1 MSNQTLFYIMGI
13 SGGLFVF
20 VIIAYFIMQKMLNK
34 SEFKRI
40 RQLREGTKEK
50 KFTSD
55 ILYQKVYIYLIRI
68 PFLKRYVAKLRR
80 KLEIINVDDEYLTR
94 RQTSKIM
101 INAIL
106 IIVPLTLFIIVLTH
120 RDTLLLSI
128 LLLFEVF
135 LIETIMAGMVDK
147 LDTKLLKQQV
157 GFFAEI
163 RHAYHEFN
171 MVEEAIYEVSQKDQ
185 LEISRQGEKI
195 YEILTSD
202 DPETELEKYY
212 DIAPNSYLKE
222 FAGVSFLTREFGDR
236 TDSNGASLYLKNLN
250 NITEEM
256 QLEILKREKLDYVF
270 QSLSVIALVP
280 VLCMEPLKNWAV
292 NNFSFTSSFYNGK
305 LGFII
310 QLLLVIVTFICYLL
324 TRKLK
329 DNASRGND
337 YRDPNNCWQM
347 KIYKNPIVKKIVD
360 LFIPKKRTKEYKKD
374 VNLLKDAASKQK
386 MEAFY
391 VNRIVTCISVFIAS
405 LFIFTQIHNVASD
418 FVYENPT
425 SEYNILGTMTERE
438 EKNAIALT
446 EQDNYFLDK
455 LKGQKLTLDQ
465 VRTEVKFS
473 EYYKDATDKE
483 IEEAAKRIDGKLKVV
498 NKEYLKWFEWL
509 LACVFALAG
518 YFAPKWILIFQKI
531 MRKLEIENEVMQ
543 FQTIILMLM
552 KIERVNVEMILEW
565 LERYSNIFREP
576 ITKCV
581 NNYEA
586 GAWEALEELKN
597 EINFEQMIRIVE
609 GLQSAVEKIP
619 INEAFDELDNEREY
633 YQEKR
638 KESNERLIKRKG
650 MIGKA
655 IGFTP
660 MIGLFVGYLIVPLVV
675 IGLLSMTNAFGTM
688 STMM

>member
-1 MSNQTLFYIMGI
+1 MSNQVLFYIMGI
-13 SGGLFVF
+13 TGGLFVF
-20 VIIAYFIMQKMLNK
+20 IIIAYFIMQKMLNK
-34 SEFKRI
+34 TDMKRI
-40 RQLREGTKEK
+40 KQLRQGTEK

-55 ILYQKVYIYLIRI
+55 ILYQKLYIYFIRI
-68 PFLKRYVAKLRR
+68 PVLSRYVKKIRR
-80 KLEIINVDDEYLTR
+80 KLEIINIDDEYLTR
-94 RQTSKIM
+94 RQTAKIM
-101 INAIL
+101 LNATL
-106 IIVPLTLFIIVLTH
+106 IIVPLTILIILLTSG
-120 RDTLLLSI
+120 DTLLLAI

-135 LIETIMAGMVDK
+135 LIETIMSGMVDK
-147 LDTKLLKQQV
+147 LDTKLLKQQI

-212 DIAPNSYLKE
+212 DVAPNSYLKE

-270 QSLSVIALVP
+270 QSLSVISIVP
-280 VLCMEPLKNWAV
+280 VLCMQPLKSWAIS
-292 NNFSFTSSFYNGK
+292 NFPFTSSFYNGK
-305 LGFII
+305 LGFIV
-310 QLLLVIVTFICYLL
+310 QLLLIIATFICYIL

-329 DNASRGND
+329 DNSSSNND
-337 YRDPNNCWQM
+337 YKDPNNCWQM
-347 KIYKNPIVKKIVD
+347 KLYKNPMAKKVID
-360 LFIPKKRTKEYKKD
+360 LFIPKTGTKEYRKD
-374 VNLLKDAASKQK
+374 TNLLKDAASKQK

-391 VNRIVTCISVFIAS
+391 INRIAMCILAFFVA
-405 LFIFTQIHNVASD
+405 LFLFNQVHNVAVD
-418 FVYENPT
+418 YIYESPT
-425 SEYNILGTMTERE
+425 SELDMLGGLSESQEAEAMS
-438 EKNAIALT
+438 LT
-446 EQDNYFLDK
+446 EQDNYFLNK
-455 LKGQKLTLDQ
+455 LKGKKLTLEQ
-465 VRTEVKFS
+465 IKLELRYS
-473 EYYKDATDKE
+473 EYYQGATDQE
-483 IEEAAKRIDGKLKVV
+483 IIEAAQRLETKLKVV

-509 LACVFALAG
+509 LALIVALAG
-518 YFAPKWILIFQKI
+518 YFGPKWMLMFQKI

-576 ITKCV
+576 ISRCV
-581 NNYEA
+581 NDYES
-586 GAWEALEELKN
+586 GAWEALERLKN

-660 MIGLFVGYLIVPLVV
+660 MVGLFVGYLIVPLVL
-675 IGLLSMTNAFGTM
+675 IGLMSMTSTFSSI

>member
-1 MSNQTLFYIMGI
+1 MSNQVLFYIMGI
-13 SGGLFVF
+13 TVGLFVF
-20 VIIAYFIMQKMLNK
+20 VIIAYFAIQKMLDK
-34 SEFKRI
+34 TDRKKI
-40 RQLREGTKEK
+40 RELREGTEK

-55 ILYQKVYIYLIRI
+55 ILYQKLYIYFMKV
-68 PFLKRYVAKLRR
+68 PFLKRYVAKIRR

-94 RQTSKIM
+94 RQTAKI
-101 INAIL
+101 ILNAIL
-106 IIVPLTLFIIVLTH
+106 IVVPLTLIIVLLTKK
-120 RDTLLLSI
+120 DFLLLSI

-135 LIETIMAGMVDK
+135 LIETLIGGMVDK
-147 LDTKLLKQQV
+147 IDTKLLKQQI

-163 RHAYHEFN
+163 RHAYHEYN

-185 LEISRQGEKI
+185 LEVSRQGEKI

-222 FAGVSFLTREFGDR
+222 FAGVSFLAREFGDR
-236 TDSNGASLYLKNLN
+236 VDSNGASLYLKNLN

-256 QLEILKREKLDYVF
+256 QMEILKRDKLDYVF
-270 QSLSVIALVP
+270 QSLAVISVVP
-280 VLCMEPLKNWAV
+280 ILCIQPLKSWAV
-292 NNFSFTSSFYNGK
+292 SNFSFTSSFYNGK
-305 LGFII
+305 LGFIA
-310 QLLLVIVTFICYLL
+310 QLLLIIATFISYLL

-329 DNASRGND
+329 DNNSIKTEFG
-337 YRDPNNCWQM
+337 DPNKTWQM
-347 KIYKNPIVKKIVD
+347 KLYKNPIIKKIMD
-360 LFIPKKRTKEYKKD
+360 LFMPKVGTKEYKKD

-391 VNRIVTCISVFIAS
+391 ITRMIMCIIAFIAS
-405 LFIFTQIHNVASD
+405 LFLFTQIHNVAVD
-418 FVYENPT
+418 YIYESPT
-425 SEYNILGTMTERE
+425 TDDMLGGLSESKT
-438 EKNAIALT
+438 KQALEIT
-446 EQDNYFLDK
+446 NQDNYFLDK
-455 LKGQKLTLDQ
+455 LKGKKVTLEQ
-465 VRTEVKFS
+465 ITVEVKFS
-473 EYYKDATDKE
+473 EYYQGATEAE
-483 IEEAAKRIDGKLKVV
+483 ITEAATRIDDKLKVV

-509 LACVFALAG
+509 LAFAFAIVG
-518 YFAPKWILIFQKI
+518 YHAPKWILVFQKM
-531 MRKLEIENEVMQ
+531 MRKLDIENEVMQ

-576 ITKCV
+576 ISRCV
-581 NNYEA
+581 NKYES

-633 YQEKR
+633 YQERR
-638 KESNERLIKRKG
+638 KDSNEKLIKRKG

-660 MIGLFVGYLIVPLVV
+660 LVGLFVGYLIVPLVV
-675 IGLLSMTNAFGTM
+675 IGLLSMTSSMSAMGTM
-688 STMM
+688 M

>member
-1 MSNQTLFYIMGI
+1 MSNQILFYIMGI
-13 SGGLFVF
+13 SGGLFVLI
-20 VIIAYFIMQKMLNK
+20 VIAYFIMRKMINK
-34 SEFKRI
+34 SDFKRI
-40 RQLREGTKEK
+40 KQLREGTKEK

-55 ILYQKVYIYLIRI
+55 ILYQKLYIYFIRI
-68 PFLKRYVAKLRR
+68 PFLNRYVIKLRR

-94 RQTSKIM
+94 KQTAKI
-101 INAIL
+101 ILNAML
-106 IIVPLTLFIIVLTH
+106 IIMPLTLFIIILTH
-120 RDTLLLSI
+120 NDPLLLAI

-171 MVEEAIYEVSQKDQ
+171 MVEEAIYDVSQRDQ
-185 LEISRQGEKI
+185 LEVSRQGEKI

-202 DPETELEKYY
+202 DPEMELEKYY
-212 DIAPNSYLKE
+212 DVAPNSYLKE
-222 FAGVSFLTREFGDR
+222 FAGISYLTREFGDR

-250 NITEEM
+250 NITQEM
-256 QLEILKREKLDYVF
+256 QLEILKRDKLDYVF
-270 QSLSVIALVP
+270 QSLSVIAIVP

-292 NNFSFTSSFYNGK
+292 SNFSFTSSFYNGK
-305 LGFII
+305 LGFIA

-329 DNASRGND
+329 DNTSRNND
-337 YRDPNNCWQM
+337 YKDPNNCWQM
-347 KIYKNPIVKKIVD
+347 KLYKNKVARKIID
-360 LFIPKKRTKEYKKD
+360 LFIPKKGTKQYKKD

-391 VNRIVTCISVFIAS
+391 VNRIVICISIFFVS
-405 LFIFTQIHNVASD
+405 LFIFNQVHNVAID
-418 FVYENPT
+418 YIYENPT
-425 SEYNILGTMTERE
+425 SEYNILGSMTAKE
-438 EKNAIALT
+438 EEEAMLLT
-446 EQDNYFLDK
+446 DQDNYFLDK
-455 LKGQKLTLDQ
+455 FKNKKVTLEEIR
-465 VRTEVKFS
+465 VEVKYS
-473 EYYKDATDKE
+473 EYYQDATDEE
-483 IEEAAKRIDGKLKVV
+483 IDEAAKRIEEKLKII
-498 NKEYLKWFEWL
+498 NKEYLSWFEWL
-509 LACVFALAG
+509 LACVFAVGG
-518 YFAPKWILIFQKI
+518 YCAPKWLLIFQKI
-531 MRKLEIENEVMQ
+531 MRRLEIENEVMQ

-552 KIERVNVEMILEW
+552 KIERVSVEMILEW

-576 ITKCV
+576 ITRCV
-581 NNYEA
+581 NDYEA

-597 EINFEQMIRIVE
+597 DINNEQMIRIVE

-619 INEAFDELDNEREY
+619 IHEAFDELDNEREY

-660 MIGLFVGYLIVPLVV
+660 LVGLFVGYLIVPLVV

>member
-1 MSNQTLFYIMGI
+1 MSNQLLFYIMGI

-20 VIIAYFIMQKMLNK
+20 IIIAYFMMQKVLNK
-34 SEFKRI
+34 TDMKRI
-40 RQLREGTKEK
+40 KQLREGTEK

-55 ILYQKVYIYLIRI
+55 ILYQKLYIYFIRI
-68 PFLKRYVAKLRR
+68 PFLNRYVKKIRR
-80 KLEIINVDDEYLTR
+80 KIEIINIDDEYLTR
-94 RQTSKIM
+94 RQTSKVVL
-101 INAIL
+101 NALLIIIPLTIL
-106 IIVPLTLFIIVLTH
+106 IILLTKN
-120 RDTLLLSI
+120 DTLLLAI

-135 LIETIMAGMVDK
+135 LIETLMGGMVDK

-157 GFFAEI
+157 GFFADI

-212 DIAPNSYLKE
+212 DVAPNSYLKE
-222 FAGVSFLTREFGDR
+222 FAGVSYLTREFGDR
-236 TDSNGASLYLKNLN
+236 VDSNGASLYLKNLN

-256 QLEILKREKLDYVF
+256 QLEILKRDKLNYVF
-270 QSLSVIALVP
+270 QSLSVIAIVP
-280 VLCMEPLKNWAV
+280 VLCMEPLKSWAIS
-292 NNFSFTSSFYNGK
+292 NFSFTSSFYNGK
-305 LGFII
+305 LGFIV
-310 QLLLVIVTFICYLL
+310 QLILIIATFISYIL

-329 DNASRGND
+329 DNSSMNND
-337 YRDPNNCWQM
+337 YKDPNNCWQM
-347 KIYKNPIVKKIVD
+347 KLYKNPLIKKIVD
-360 LFIPKKRTKEYKKD
+360 LFIPKERTKEYKRD

-391 VNRIVTCISVFIAS
+391 INRMVTCIAVLLAS
-405 LFIFTQIHNVASD
+405 LFLFTQIHNVAVD
-418 FVYENPT
+418 FIYESPT
-425 SEYNILGTMTERE
+425 SEYDVLGGMS
-438 EKNAIALT
+438 EKQEKQAIELT
-446 EQDNYFLDK
+446 KQDNYFLDK
-455 LKGQKLTLDQ
+455 LKGKKLTLEQ
-465 VRTEVKFS
+465 IKVEVKYS
-473 EYYKDATDKE
+473 EYYKEATDEE
-483 IEEAAKRIDGKLKVV
+483 INQAATRIEDKLKVV

-509 LACVFALAG
+509 LAFVFALAG
-518 YFAPKWILIFQKI
+518 YNAPKWMLMFQKI

-576 ITKCV
+576 ISRCV
-581 NNYEA
+581 NNYES

-597 EINFEQMIRIVE
+597 EINFEQMVRIVE

-660 MIGLFVGYLIVPLVV
+660 LVGLFVGYLIVPLVL
-675 IGLLSMTNAFGTM
+675 IGLMSMTTSFSSI

>member
-1 MSNQTLFYIMGI
+1 MSNQVLFYIMAI
-13 SGGLFVF
+13 TGGLFVF
-20 VIIAYFIMQKMLNK
+20 VIIAYFVMQKFLNK
-34 SEFKRI
+34 SDIKKI
-40 RQLREGTKEK
+40 RQLRQGTEK

-55 ILYQKVYIYLIRI
+55 ILYQKLYIYIRRI

-80 KLEIINVDDEYLTR
+80 KLEIINIDDEYLTR
-94 RQTSKIM
+94 KQTAKI
-101 INAIL
+101 ILNATL
-106 IIVPLTLFIIVLTH
+106 IILPLTILIIVLTH
-120 RDTLLLSI
+120 NDTFLLSV
-128 LLLFEVF
+128 LLIFEAF
-135 LIETIMAGMVDK
+135 LIETLMSGMVDK
-147 LDTKLLKQQV
+147 LDTKLLKQQI

-185 LEISRQGEKI
+185 LEVSRQGEKI

-212 DIAPNSYLKE
+212 DVAPNSYLKE

-270 QSLSVIALVP
+270 QSLSVIALIP
-280 VLCMEPLKNWAV
+280 VLCIQPLKNWAV
-292 NNFSFTSSFYNGK
+292 SNFSFTSSFYNGK

-310 QLLLVIVTFICYLL
+310 QLLLMVLTFICYFL

-329 DNASRGND
+329 DNGSIKSEFG
-337 YRDPNNCWQM
+337 DPDKVWQM
-347 KIYKNPIVKKIVD
+347 RLYKNTIAKKIVD
-360 LFIPKKRTKEYKKD
+360 MFIPKKGTKESRKD
-374 VNLLKDAASKQK
+374 IELLKDAASKQK
-386 MEAFY
+386 METFY
-391 VNRIVTCISVFIAS
+391 VNRIVSCILVFFAS
-405 LFIFTQIHNVASD
+405 LILFNQIHNVAID
-418 FVYENPT
+418 YIYENPT
-425 SEYNILGTMTERE
+425 SEYDLIGGMTEKQ
-438 EKNAIALT
+438 EKEALELT
-446 EQDNYFLDK
+446 KQDNYFLDK
-455 LKGQKLTLDQ
+455 FKNKKTTLNEIKSEIK
-465 VRTEVKFS
+465 RS
-473 EYYKDATDKE
+473 EYYQKATDEE
-483 IEEAAKRIDGKLKVV
+483 IDEATNRINEKLKVV

-509 LACVFALAG
+509 LAIVFAFAG
-518 YFAPKWILIFQKI
+518 YLGPKLILIFQK
-531 MRKLEIENEVMQ
+531 MLRKLEIENEVMQ

-576 ITKCV
+576 ISRCV
-581 NNYEA
+581 NDYEA
-586 GAWEALEELKN
+586 GAWEALEQLKS

-655 IGFTP
+655 IGFAP
-660 MIGLFVGYLIVPLVV
+660 MICLFVGYLIAPLVI
-675 IGLLSMTNAFGTM
+675 IGLLSMTSSFSTM